1 MHVVPTL
8 KIRCISAYCL
18 QQSLLV
24 SLDAMI
30 PSASQDD
37 VAHLLVALKE
47 SQQCAASAVIDHD
60 VSMAFQDALLKD
72 WGDVIQIP
80 NEDSE
85 TISRLSLQH
94 GSAIF
99 FLSQESGAAKSILH
113 LLSTLFLSFHD
124 TVGDWNRAEYAETL
138 LIATM
143 TDVLDKFL
151 DSENRDGH
159 LVDYNVWRKVGENS
173 GKIALY
179 CTSFAV
185 VVVDILKTIRSMQH
199 DVFDKYKNRFFLQ
212 LCALIRMDS
221 SDIRQLVHEIFTIHI
236 GPYLGIVAEPS
247 PPKERQSP
255 S

>member
-1 MHVVPTL
+1 VHIVPTL

-18 QQSLLV
+18 QQSLLM
-24 SLDAMI
+24 SLDALI
-30 PSASQDD
+30 PLASQDH
-37 VAHLLVALKE
+37 VAHLFAGLKE

-72 WGDVIQIP
+72 WGDGIQIP

-113 LLSTLFLSFHD
+113 LLSTLFLSFRS
-124 TVGDWNRAEYAETL
+124 TVGEWNRAEYAEPL
-138 LIATM
+138 LITTM

-151 DSENRDGH
+151 YSEKRDGH
-159 LVDYNVWRKVGENS
+159 LVDYNVWRKVGESS

-185 VVVDILKTIRSMQH
+185 VVVDILTTIRSMRH
-199 DVFDKYKNRFFLQ
+199 DDFDKYKDRFFLQ

-221 SDIRQLVHEIFTIHI
+221 SEIRQLVHEIFTVHL
-236 GPYLGIVAEPS
+236 GPYLGVVAEPL
-247 PPKERQSP
+247 PPNRR
-255 S
+255 